1 MKFCRRLI
9 FFWREIELFGAW
21 VYEAE
26 DYEQAIKLV
35 ASGAIDCNSIITD
48 VRPLEKI
55 TDAFQALSGNAQ
67 AMKSLI
73 KCS

>member
-1 MKFCRRLI
+1 MANIDWQGVFPALTTKFT
-9 FFWREIELFGAW
+9 
-21 VYEAE
+21 
-26 DYEQAIKLV
+26 